1 MWAICRWQQR
11 GAFTEVS
18 VFGGSGWL
26 GEDLRKTGLN
36 DIHPFIYGS
45 FNPSVHLEAFFE
57 SLLYTRYT
65 RGVIDVERKV
75 AAPALEFSLKK
86 ATGKRHSPFRVGSS
100 MKLWENGGRGGL
112 L

>member
-1 MWAICRWQQR
+1 M
-11 GAFTEVS
+11 
-18 VFGGSGWL
+18 
-26 GEDLRKTGLN
+26 RKTGLN
-36 DIHPFIYGS
+36 DIHPFICGS

-100 MKLWENGGRGGL
+100 MRLWENMGGGTFSRQDVQGDQPRENDMWAES
-112 L
+112 

>member
-1 MWAICRWQQR
+1 M
-11 GAFTEVS
+11 
-18 VFGGSGWL
+18 
-26 GEDLRKTGLN
+26 RKTGLN

-100 MKLWENGGRGGL
+100 MRLWENMGGRAFSRQDVQGDQPRENDMWAES
-112 L
+112 

>member
-1 MWAICRWQQR
+1 M
-11 GAFTEVS
+11 
-18 VFGGSGWL
+18 
-26 GEDLRKTGLN
+26 RKTGLN
-36 DIHPFIYGS
+36 DIHPFICGS

-100 MKLWENGGRGGL
+100 MRLWENMGGGAFSRQDVQGDQPRENDMWAES
-112 L
+112 

>member
-1 MWAICRWQQR
+1 M
-11 GAFTEVS
+11 
-18 VFGGSGWL
+18 
-26 GEDLRKTGLN
+26 RKTGLN
-36 DIHPFIYGS
+36 DIHPFICGS

-100 MKLWENGGRGGL
+100 MRLWENMGVGPSLDRMFREINQEKMTCGL
-112 L
+112 NLKNELLAR